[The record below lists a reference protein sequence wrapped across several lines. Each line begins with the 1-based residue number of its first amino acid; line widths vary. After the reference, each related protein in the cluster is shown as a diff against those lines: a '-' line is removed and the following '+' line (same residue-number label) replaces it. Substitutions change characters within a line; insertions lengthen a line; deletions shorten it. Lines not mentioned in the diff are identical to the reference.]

1 MFTMRTTKP
10 ANNKYYITL
19 DKGGWNNAIQGY
31 PTDKTANVLAN
42 CVGYAN
48 GRFAEIQA
56 KNKCT
61 YQLVCNAENFIE
73 SAKNKGLKVSDVPV
87 LGGIMVWQGGST
99 LSGSDGA
106 GHVAVVEKILE
117 LDKDGAPCKIYTS
130 ESSYGSTAFFNSTR
144 ANTNGR
150 WGMASGFK
158 FRGCIINPACNI
170 NDQVTPN
177 VARNENVNQLQVLVD
192 QLRVRIAPG
201 TSKDT
206 LGYATKG
213 YYNYYETKTADNY
226 TWYRIATN
234 QWVAYDKEWE
244 TILPRKETEVEILKR
259 QVEKLSKN
267 LAEETQKNEQ
277 LNKQVLDLQNKMK
290 QINNLSKI

>member
-10 ANNKYYITL
+10 SNNKYYITSNT
-19 DKGGWNNAIQGY
+19 GGYNNAIKGN

-73 SAKNKGLKVSDVPV
+73 KAKQYGLKISDVPV
-87 LGGIMVWQGGST
+87 LGGIMVWQGGKT
-99 LSGSDGA
+99 LSGNDGNA
-106 GHVAVVEKILE
+106 GHVCIVEKILE
-117 LDKDGAPCKIYTS
+117 LDNNNKPSKIYTS
-130 ESSYGSTAFFNSTR
+130 ESSYGSKAFFNATR
-144 ANTNGR
+144 ENKNGR

-158 FRGCIINPACNI
+158 FRGCIVNPACNI
-170 NDQVTPN
+170 NDQITPN

-192 QLRVRIAPG
+192 QLRVRNAPG

-213 YYNYYETKTADNY
+213 YYNYYEIKIADNY

-244 TILPRKETEVEILKR
+244 KILPKKESEVDILKK
-259 QVEKLSKN
+259 QLEEEKK
-267 LAEETQKNEQ
+267 KNEI
-277 LNKQVLDLQNKMK
+277 LNKQVLSLQDRMN
-290 QINNLSKI
+290 QINNLSKM

>member
-19 DKGGWNNAIQGY
+19 DKGGWNNAIQGK
-31 PTDKTANVLAN
+31 PTDKTANVLSN
-42 CVGYAN
+42 CVGFAN
-48 GRFAEIQA
+48 ARFAEIQG

-73 SAKNKGLKVSDVPV
+73 SAKNKGLKISDVAV
-87 LGGIMVWQGGST
+87 LGGIMVWQGGDT
-99 LSGSDGA
+99 LSSKDGNA

-117 LDKDGAPCKIYTS
+117 LDKDNKPCKIYTS
-130 ESSYGSTAFFNSTR
+130 ESSWGGTAFFNATR
-144 ANTNGR
+144 TNDNGR

-170 NDQVTPN
+170 NDQITPN

-192 QLRVRIAPG
+192 QLRVRKTPG
-201 TSKDT
+201 TSKEV

-244 TILPRKETEVEILKR
+244 KILPKKESEIDILKKELEA
-259 QVEKLSKN
+259 EKKLNAELSK
-267 LAEETQKNEQ
+267 KNTALE
-277 LNKQVLDLQNKMK
+277 
-290 QINNLSKI
+290 SKIKEINKICNS

>member
-73 SAKNKGLKVSDVPV
+73 SAKNKGLKISDVPV

-117 LDKDGAPCKIYTS
+117 LDKDGKSCKIYTS

-192 QLRVRIAPG
+192 QLRVRNAPG

-213 YYNYYETKTADNY
+213 YYNYYEIKTADNY

-244 TILPRKETEVEILKR
+244 TILPRKETEEEILKK
-259 QVEKLSKN
+259 Q
-267 LAEETQKNEQ
+267 LAAEQKKNEQ
-277 LNKQVLDLQNKMK
+277 LNKQILDLQNKMK
-290 QINNLSKI
+290 QINELSKM

>member
-1 MFTMRTTKP
+1 MLTMRTTKP
-10 ANNKYYITL
+10 ANNKYYIMIPS
-19 DKGGWNNAIQGY
+19 GGWNNAIQGY
-31 PTDKTANVLAN
+31 PTDKTADVLCN
-42 CVGYAN
+42 CVGFSN
-48 GRFAEIQA
+48 GRFAEIQG

-73 SAKNKGLKVSDVPV
+73 SAKKQGLSVSSIPV

-99 LSGSDGA
+99 LSGNDGA

-117 LDKDGAPCKIYTS
+117 LDAKGNPCKIYTS
-130 ESSYGSTAFFNSTR
+130 ESSWGGPAFFNSTR
-144 ANTNGR
+144 TNDNGR
-150 WGMASGFK
+150 WGMTSGFT

-170 NDQVTPN
+170 NDQITPN
-177 VARNENVNQLQVLVD
+177 VARNENVDQLQVLVD
-192 QLRVRIAPG
+192 QLRVRKGAG
-201 TSKDT
+201 TDKET

-213 YYNYYETKTADNY
+213 YYNYYETKKANDY
-226 TWYRIATN
+226 LWYRIANN

-277 LNKQVLDLQNKMK
+277 LNKQVLDLQDKMK
-290 QINNLSKI
+290 QINNLSKV